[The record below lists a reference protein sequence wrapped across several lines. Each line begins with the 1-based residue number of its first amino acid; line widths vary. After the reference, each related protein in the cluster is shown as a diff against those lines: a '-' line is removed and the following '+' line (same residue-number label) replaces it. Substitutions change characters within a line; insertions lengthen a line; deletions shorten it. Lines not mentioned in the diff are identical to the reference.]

1 MVRFGCFSSHGGC
14 RHGGAEGQGCRC
26 WESGE
31 RACDPDRG
39 CGSGPTAPGCLEP
52 DAVQN
57 SLVLPLLELQPHA
70 VATCDWRAHPLSHC
84 EAVEGLLGVFPPRF
98 VKLGFYLPLIRVHVH
113 GRKFRDCRKAQN
125 TGSARR
131 AVKDTMR
138 RRGLLNSCWGGHRLG
153 SPILRVPSWTVRA

>member
-1 MVRFGCFSSHGGC
+1 MEGLRG
-14 RHGGAEGQGCRC
+14 RGADAGRV
-26 WESGE
+26 
-31 RACDPDRG
+31 
-39 CGSGPTAPGCLEP
+39 GSGPAIPTGGVALGPQPPGCLEP

-84 EAVEGLLGVFPPRF
+84 EAVEGLLGVFTPRF

-153 SPILRVPSWTVRA
+153 SRILRVPSRTVRA